1 MQPKTINSFKENI
14 MNKFED
20 RFLQT
25 LDEDI
30 FGGRSPKELQRSDG
44 RSPKELQRSDDTEA
58 YEDSFENA
66 EDMENFNTLA
76 PEGYAER
83 HIEQVKGWQS
93 KISDFLD
100 WLNGTGASLRT
111 ELSELDDQYEGVSK
125 DAEKKI
131 ADVAQNLGALK
142 EILVEIPREIK
153 IKTRDQA
160 SEQQAEAPV
169 QTQY

>member
-1 MQPKTINSFKENI
+1 

-20 RFLQT
+20 KFLQM
-25 LDEDI
+25 LDEEIGLPPEEISREGD
-30 FGGRSPKELQRSDG
+30 RD
-44 RSPKELQRSDDTEA
+44 A
-58 YEDSFENA
+58 YEGSFENE

-93 KISDFLD
+93 KISQFLD
-100 WLNGTGASLRT
+100 WLNGTGESLRT
-111 ELSELDDQYEGVSK
+111 ELSDLDDQYEGVSK

-131 ADVAQNLGALK
+131 ADISQNLGALK

-153 IKTRDQA
+153 VQTRDQA
-160 SEQQAEAPV
+160 AEHQAEAPV
-169 QTQY
+169 QY